1 MRSRAAVSTLLM
13 LTALC
18 ATLAH
23 ARRGEALS
31 CIGPQSDNLTLELV
45 SVTVNGA
52 PVSDLSPWWNHR
64 FRLSYATESTASVTV
79 SHVREGTLIC
89 TLARQP

>member
-1 MRSRAAVSTLLM
+1 M

-31 CIGPQSDNLTLELV
+31 CVGQRVESYSLTAI

-52 PVSDLSPWWNHR
+52 PVGDLTPWQRHELSLRYVSDDAVR
-64 FRLSYATESTASVTV
+64 AVVASGGV
-79 SHVREGTLIC
+79 GTIVC
-89 TLARQP
+89 TLGRLP